1 MQKLQGI
8 IVTTPVLAP
17 LVFNNPRYELIFLM
31 TDASIFGWGGVI
43 KQIGPDSKRHPC
55 RFESGIWSDVE
66 KRYDAIKR
74 ELRGLL
80 FLLKRFR
87 RYLFGIHFTIE
98 TNVLVL
104 VHQLNGAASDIPSTL
119 IIRWITWI
127 RLFDFEIKYIPGSK
141 NAVADALSRKLLGPT
156 N

>member
-1 MQKLQGI
+1 M
-8 IVTTPVLAP
+8 IVTAPVLAP
-17 LVFNNPRYELIFLM
+17 LVFDNPRYGLIFLM
-31 TDASIFGWGGVI
+31 THASIFGWGGVI
-43 KQIGPDSKRHPC
+43 EQIGPDSKRYPC

-66 KRYDAIKR
+66 KRYDATKR

-104 VHQLNGAASDIPSTL
+104 VH
-119 IIRWITWI
+119 
-127 RLFDFEIKYIPGSK
+127 
-141 NAVADALSRKLLGPT
+141 
-156 N
+156 